1 MQPVELKLK
10 KDRTKIKVEICRQE
24 ESIVELKKAITE
36 HHVIV
41 RQLQLE
47 LKKIN
52 KELELLLQTQSN
64 TPSNSTK

>member
-1 MQPVELKLK
+1 MQPIELKLK
-10 KDRTKIKVEICRQE
+10 KERTKIKIEICRQE

-47 LKKIN
+47 LKKVN
-52 KELELLLQTQSN
+52 KELDLILQTQSN
-64 TPSNSTK
+64 TPPNSNK